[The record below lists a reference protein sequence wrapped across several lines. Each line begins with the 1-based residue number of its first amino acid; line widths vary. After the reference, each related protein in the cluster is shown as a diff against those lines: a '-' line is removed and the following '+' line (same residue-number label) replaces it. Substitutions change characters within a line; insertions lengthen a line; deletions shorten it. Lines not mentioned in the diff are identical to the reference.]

1 MIKGMVCGVKRLS
14 RKLIVRQ
21 MLQMLPRLSM
31 DNIIRIID
39 LGERLLSRED
49 HREVAESMKRYIR
62 DGHPAVRVIERVL
75 HELSIPNDFNLF
87 VLALLSKT
95 SFREELNATEGSR
108 PINPTSPGEAFFGVQ
123 NPTWLGR
130 ILFYKAIKIQDG
142 RSTISQ
148 YNCCFNF
155 YNYTL

>member
-1 MIKGMVCGVKRLS
+1 MIKGMVCGVKLLS

-21 MLQMLPRLSM
+21 LLQMFPRLSM

-130 ILFYKAIKIQDG
+130 ILFYKAIRTQDG

>member
-21 MLQMLPRLSM
+21 MLQILPCLSM

-62 DGHPAVRVIERVL
+62 DGHPAVRVIEGVL
-75 HELSIPNDFNLF
+75 HELSPECRFRTIYNRF

-95 SFREELNATEGSR
+95 SFREELNATEGFR
-108 PINPTSPGEAFFGVQ
+108 PINPPSPGEAFFMGVQ
-123 NPTWLGR
+123 NPTRLGR
-130 ILFYKAIKIQDG
+130 ILI
-142 RSTISQ
+142 
-148 YNCCFNF
+148 
-155 YNYTL
+155 L